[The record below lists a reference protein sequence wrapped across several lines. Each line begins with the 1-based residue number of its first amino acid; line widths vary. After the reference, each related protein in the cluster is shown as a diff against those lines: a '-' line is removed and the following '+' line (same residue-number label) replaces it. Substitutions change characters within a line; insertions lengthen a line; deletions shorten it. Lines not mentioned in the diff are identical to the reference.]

1 MTGTL
6 TYAFV
11 GVAILCVVAGVA
23 AVTRTRRRGL
33 ETGEGHGEDDGGAT
47 YAEEAAA
54 VAAAEAAAAAAQAQ
68 TTGRPGRRGRRDT
81 PGMIGTLITIIIVVA
96 VLAIAAGTI
105 AATRARRRS
114 DRGTVAPST
123 RTPTPPP
130 QATTTTTTRGP
141 APAAV
146 PETAAPPAA
155 PEAAPP
161 SYRSRLGTVRGLFS
175 GAVSALRAGRID
187 AATWESLEEALIR
200 ADVGVSTTEAL
211 LADLRAQVESKE
223 ISGGDDLLEALG
235 NSIRHLLETA
245 GTRTLRFDGTPG
257 APDVW
262 LIVGVN
268 GVGKTTTIGKLARRQ
283 SADGRSVLLAAGDT
297 FRAAAADQLAMW
309 AERTGTGI
317 VRGAEGGD
325 PSAIVFDAVQR
336 AVARGNDL
344 VLADTAGRLH
354 TKVNLVEELKKIRRV
369 ADRDPGNVT
378 EVLLVLDATT
388 GQNALAQARQ
398 FTEAVDVTG
407 IVLTKLDGT
416 AKGGIVI
423 AVQREL
429 GLPVKLV
436 GLGEGP
442 DDLVD
447 FDPDEFVDALLA
459 SD

>member
-1 MTGTL
+1 MGGAPRCDRPGPPHGRPHGRHDL
-6 TYAFV
+6 PRRRRSRSGAEPELEPEPE
-11 GVAILCVVAGVA
+11 AEPEPEPEPEPQA
-23 AVTRTRRRGL
+23 AV
-33 ETGEGHGEDDGGAT
+33 
-47 YAEEAAA
+47 EEAA
-54 VAAAEAAAAAAQAQ
+54 
-68 TTGRPGRRGRRDT
+68 P
-81 PGMIGTLITIIIVVA
+81 
-96 VLAIAAGTI
+96 
-105 AATRARRRS
+105 AAT
-114 DRGTVAPST
+114 
-123 RTPTPPP
+123 
-130 QATTTTTTRGP
+130 
-141 APAAV
+141 
-146 PETAAPPAA
+146 
-155 PEAAPP
+155 
-161 SYRSRLGTVRGLFS
+161 YRSRLGNVRGLFS
-175 GAVSALRAGRID
+175 GAVASLRAGRID
-187 AATWESLEEALIR
+187 QATWDSLEEALIR
-200 ADVGVSTTEAL
+200 ADVGVATADAL
-211 LADLRAQVESKE
+211 LADLRAQVAAKE
-223 ISGGDDLLEALG
+223 VSSGDGLLSALG
-235 NSIRHLLETA
+235 NSIRALLETS
-245 GTRTLRFDGTPG
+245 GPRTLRLDGTAG
-257 APDVW
+257 SPDVW

-283 SADGRSVLLAAGDT
+283 VAAGHSVLLAAGDT
-297 FRAAAADQLAMW
+297 FRAAAADQLGLW
-309 AERTGTGI
+309 AERTGTEI

-336 AVARGNDL
+336 AAARGNDL

-398 FTEAVDVTG
+398 FTEAVEVTG

-447 FDPDEFVDALLA
+447 FDPDEFVDALL
-459 SD
+459 STD